1 MGRVDYY
8 ETKVLDG
15 IKDVYSDRQ
24 VTVIRSVGKIKQRY
38 LYYVLKHNKSILEDC
53 GTDSTNQTELK
64 PGILENFVIPLPSLE
79 EQEEIVKKVK
89 ELLTLCK

>member
-38 LYYVLKHNKSILEDC
+38 LYYVLKHNKPILEDYET
-53 GTDSTNQTELK
+53 GLTNQTELK
-64 PGILENFVIPLPSLE
+64 LGVLADFVIPLPPIGRTRRNS
-79 EQEEIVKKVK
+79 KKSVRI
-89 ELLTLCK
+89 TSIM

>member
-38 LYYVLKHNKSILEDC
+38 LYYVLKHNKPILEDYET
-53 GTDSTNQTELK
+53 GLTNQTGLK
-64 PGILENFVIPLPSLE
+64 LGVLADFVIPLPPLE
-79 EQEEIVKKVK
+79 EQEEIVKKV
-89 ELLTLCK
+89 